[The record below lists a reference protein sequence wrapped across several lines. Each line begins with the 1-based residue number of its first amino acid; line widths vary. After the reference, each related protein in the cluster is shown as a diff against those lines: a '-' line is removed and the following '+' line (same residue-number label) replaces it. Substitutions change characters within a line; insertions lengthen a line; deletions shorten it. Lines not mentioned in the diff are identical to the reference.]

1 MENIETIQEMKEYIQ
16 LINNIWGLYFKHG
29 PRSSK
34 KVDYFHNATKEIL
47 ERYFTSDKGFDIKLE
62 QNINALNKSKRKKC
76 DIVIFKNKE
85 PYIIF
90 PVKII
95 MTNYKQNANNYF
107 ENLTGEL
114 VLIKMKN
121 KNTRIIPIN
130 IFMNKTPYLKKNR
143 QIARFETIEPE
154 TIEHYNELKNIKI
167 VLNDANQS
175 EPYTKNVCYDIINYI
190 VEVKHINNVGE
201 EFVEIQSIEKFITPY
216 RSFRTIINELL

>member
-1 MENIETIQEMKEYIQ
+1 M
-16 LINNIWGLYFKHG
+16 
-29 PRSSK
+29 
-34 KVDYFHNATKEIL
+34 
-47 ERYFTSDKGFDIKLE
+47 E

-167 VLNDANQS
+167 VLNDANQT

-201 EFVEIQSIEKFITPY
+201 EFVEIQPIEKFITPY